1 MFPMSNQKK
10 FIFLRGLTRESRHWG
25 EFTVHFK
32 TQFPDAEIFF
42 LDLPGAGKMHRD
54 VCPLEV
60 ESMVEILRKQLPQ
73 DLLGKGEFHFVG
85 MSLGGMVALEWS
97 KRYPEDLSSTIIINS
112 SASKLLPFWY
122 RLRPGA
128 YPYILLA
135 GILKSKQHEMIFKKV
150 CQNKNNQAKTIEL
163 WKKIHETSPVSLANA
178 IRQIYSASRFK
189 LDNNLKIK
197 GMVIS
202 SYGDELVNYKC
213 SEKLAS
219 ELGWPLKIH
228 SWGGHELSDDDPEW
242 VITEIKSF
250 IG

>member
-25 EFTVHFK
+25 DFTNQFL
-32 TQFPDAEIFF
+32 TQFPEAQIFF
-42 LDLPGAGKMHRD
+42 LDLPGSGKMHKEI
-54 VCPLEV
+54 CPLSV

-73 DLLGKGEFHFVG
+73 DSLGKGDLLFIG

-97 KRYPEDLSSTIIINS
+97 KKYPEDLSSTIIINS

-122 RLRPGA
+122 RLRPSA

-135 GILKSKQHEMIFKKV
+135 GILKSKQHEMIFRKV
-150 CQNKNNQAKTIEL
+150 CQNKTHQTKTIKL
-163 WKKIHETSPVSLANA
+163 WKEIHETSPVSLSNA
-178 IRQIYSASRFK
+178 IRQIFSASRFK
-189 LDNNLKIK
+189 LDKDLKVR
-197 GMVIS
+197 GMVIT
-202 SYGDELVNYKC
+202 SYGDELVSHKC
-213 SEKLAS
+213 SMKLAS
-219 ELGWPLKIH
+219 ELGWPIKIH
-228 SWGGHELSDDDPEW
+228 SWGGHELSDDDPDW